1 MAIFEKEYTV
11 GLIQVGNSNLLTNH
25 GILELLESIAC
36 FHSDTVNFGI
46 NNIKDIG
53 FTWMLLHWKVKVL
66 KRVRYGDTITVKTW
80 AGYANRFYTLRD
92 FEIFDKNNEL
102 ICIASSKWA
111 LIDINNKSISKIT
124 ENIIGR
130 YKAESKSVFNENDI
144 SKIKVSELPTTPCF
158 DFKVLRR
165 DIDVNEHMHNIYYL
179 DYALEALPEDVY
191 NTR

>member
-11 GLIQVGNSNLLTNH
+11 GLTQVGNSNLLTNH

-46 NNIKDIG
+46 NDIKDIG

-80 AGYANRFYTLRD
+80 AGYANKFYTLRD
-92 FEIFDKNNEL
+92 FEIYDKNNEL

-144 SKIKVSELPTTPCF
+144 SKIKVSELPTSPCF

-179 DYALEALPEDVY
+179 DYALEALPENVY
-191 NTR
+191 NAR

>member
-11 GLIQVGNSNLLTNH
+11 GLTQVGNSNLLTNH

-46 NNIKDIG
+46 NDIKDIG

-80 AGYANRFYTLRD
+80 AGYANKFYTLRD
-92 FEIFDKNNEL
+92 FEIYDKNNEL

-144 SKIKVSELPTTPCF
+144 SKIKVSELPTSTCF

-191 NTR
+191 NAR

>member
-11 GLIQVGNSNLLTNH
+11 GLTQVGNSNLLTNH